1 MERGYS
7 IAEARNHLA
16 ALIHDAEAG
25 SPVRITRR
33 GRPVAVL
40 LSHSQYERLTGR
52 PQRFWEALEAFRAT
66 VAPEDLEGGAEVF
79 EDVRDRAGGRDVAL

>member
-16 ALIHDAEAG
+16 ALIHEVEAG

-40 LSHSQYERLTGR
+40 LSESQYQRLTRVG
-52 PQRFWEALEAFRAT
+52 QGFWDALEAFRAST
-66 VAPEDLEGGAEVF
+66 PPEDLEGTADAF
-79 EDVRDRAGGRDVAL
+79 EDVRDRSLGRDVVL

>member
-7 IAEARNHLA
+7 IAEARNRLA

-40 LSHSQYERLTGR
+40 LSERQYERLTGR
-52 PQRFWEALEAFRAT
+52 RTGFWVALEVFRAS
-66 VAPEDLEGGAEVF
+66 VAPEDLEGTVDAF
-79 EDVRDRAGGRDVAL
+79 EGVRDRSPGRDVVL